1 MITTLQSQL
10 ESLKKASYQLQLSST
25 AQRNNAL
32 KKIKTVLLKNTP
44 LILKANKKDLAKM
57 DEGNP
62 MRDRLLLDEKRIK
75 NICSEIDTVIK
86 LPDPLNK
93 VLEEATPPSKIHIK
107 KITVPLGV
115 IGVIYES
122 RPNVTIDVTALC
134 IKSGNAVLLRGG
146 SDAYESNKVLT
157 RLIHQAL
164 KSSDLP
170 EHSVQ
175 LLEPNRELVTEMMKA
190 NGYLDLIIP
199 RGSMGLIQMV
209 RENSTVPTI
218 ETGASVVHTFV
229 DESAD
234 LDMACDIVHNEKT
247 RRPSVCNA
255 VDTVLVHQK
264 IAKKFLEKLAKK
276 MSPSDTILH
285 CDEKAFSLLKKIYPA
300 ENLLADAEKQYDRE
314 FLSLQ
319 MNIRIVKNID
329 DAITH
334 IRKYSLKHSES
345 IVTKNKKNADQFLQE
360 IDAACVYV
368 NTSTA
373 FSDGAQFGLGT
384 EIGIST
390 QKLHAR
396 GPMGLR
402 ELTSYKWLVSSK
414 GLIRK

>member
-25 AQRNNAL
+25 AQRNNAH

-62 MRDRLLLDEKRIK
+62 MHDRLLLDEKRIK

-164 KSSDLP
+164 KSSDLR

-218 ETGASVVHTFV
+218 
-229 DESAD
+229 
-234 LDMACDIVHNEKT
+234 
-247 RRPSVCNA
+247 
-255 VDTVLVHQK
+255 
-264 IAKKFLEKLAKK
+264 
-276 MSPSDTILH
+276 
-285 CDEKAFSLLKKIYPA
+285 
-300 ENLLADAEKQYDRE
+300 
-314 FLSLQ
+314 
-319 MNIRIVKNID
+319 
-329 DAITH
+329 
-334 IRKYSLKHSES
+334 
-345 IVTKNKKNADQFLQE
+345 
-360 IDAACVYV
+360 
-368 NTSTA
+368 
-373 FSDGAQFGLGT
+373 
-384 EIGIST
+384 
-390 QKLHAR
+390 
-396 GPMGLR
+396 
-402 ELTSYKWLVSSK
+402 
-414 GLIRK
+414 